1 MIDIPIFIFGISGIG
16 ITGSGI
22 KSSSAQGVGISGCP
36 HCLLQEDEVKQL
48 QLQCSNLLGEVE
60 IIQLVTT
67 YNLLLGEVEIYKLD
81 TNKEPYSLE
90 VKKFT
95 FHFCPLCCFQDL
107 FRIRKGLLLNYEL
120 CGTVS
125 LLYLWVSLRIFE
137 E

>member
-1 MIDIPIFIFGISGIG
+1 M
-16 ITGSGI
+16 
-22 KSSSAQGVGISGCP
+22 
-36 HCLLQEDEVKQL
+36 
-48 QLQCSNLLGEVE
+48 QCSKLLGEVE

-67 YNLLLGEVEIYKLD
+67 YNLLLGEVEIYNLN

-107 FRIRKGLLLNYEL
+107 FRIRKSLLLNYEL